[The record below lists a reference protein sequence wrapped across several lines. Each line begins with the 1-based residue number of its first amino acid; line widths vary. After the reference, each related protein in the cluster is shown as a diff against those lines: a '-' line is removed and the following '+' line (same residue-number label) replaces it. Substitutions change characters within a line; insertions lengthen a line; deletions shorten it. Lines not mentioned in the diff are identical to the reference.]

1 MIEKSDSQLRNVGG
15 VYYMGNVPCIQ
26 IVEEALAKPIAKDSG
41 WARHGKPSVYGLS
54 YIIQK
59 QGPKNTNKQK

>member
-1 MIEKSDSQLRNVGG
+1 MIEKSDSTLRNVGG

-59 QGPKNTNKQK
+59 QGPKTTKQK